1 MLLFERYHETLFKFR
16 KTREIAV
23 FKYIIYFPVQGNN
36 NIQYEYPLNLAIYIC
51 VQVILIR
58 NVVYLQYKN
67 IVLNILLNM
76 KWLST

>member
-1 MLLFERYHETLFKFR
+1 MLLFERYHETLFKFK

-36 NIQYEYPLNLAIYIC
+36 NIQYEYPLNLAIYIS
-51 VQVILIR
+51 VIR